1 MMAVAQAF
9 SRNERR
15 TNADDVFDHLHHLI
29 ISLQLLPGTRISEVE
44 IARQFEVSRQP
55 VREAFIRLANRDLL
69 LIRPQKAT
77 VVRRFSTRKIKRARF
92 IRMAVECRVLQ
103 LACRS
108 ATGLHFQRLDLDLN
122 NQRDA
127 IQKRDV
133 GKFHAIDY
141 DFHRHLC
148 DAGDCALVFDTISEN
163 KALVDRLCVLSLSE
177 PAAMEELYEDHSLI
191 VEGLKNRDEDIVM
204 KVITEHLSRLDDV
217 IAGIRRSHADFF
229 ED

>member
-1 MMAVAQAF
+1 MAVAQAF
-9 SRNERR
+9 LKNERR
-15 TNADDVFDHLHHLI
+15 TNADDVFDQLHHLI

-55 VREAFIRLANRDLL
+55 VREAFIRLANRELL

-191 VEGLKNRDEDIVM
+191 VEGLKNRDEDVVM

-217 IAGIRRSHADFF
+217 IAGIRKSHADFF

>member
-1 MMAVAQAF
+1 MAQAF
-9 SRNERR
+9 SKNERR

-122 NQRDA
+122 NQKDA

-217 IAGIRRSHADFF
+217 IAGIRKSHADFF

>member
-1 MMAVAQAF
+1 MAQGF
-9 SRNERR
+9 SKNERR

-217 IAGIRRSHADFF
+217 IAGIRKSHADFF